1 MNLFSYNINNCN
13 QINIIGMQF
22 IDLNNFIYFYF
33 SNIEF
38 IQNMIFI
45 ESLNIS
51 ELKIHVNEKFY
62 MIIIIT
68 YTLK

>member
-1 MNLFSYNINNCN
+1 
-13 QINIIGMQF
+13 MQF

-45 ESLNIS
+45 ESVNIS
-51 ELKIHVNEKFY
+51 ELKIHVNKSEKFY